1 MKKSVLVHSMN
12 MKNMLPFIEYYERNA
27 LNNSVR
33 LVLIESNNQ
42 KKIVTKLKKLY
53 YTHFKTC
60 DGIIS
65 DYPTRLLERRSKIS
79 IAMGHGTAIKKF
91 PSDEELKN
99 EYALKLFQAVK
110 SADYFLTTSERQNE
124 LEFRNPVLDK
134 DSKNQYLPL
143 GLPKNDYYFDAA
155 KVEQTY
161 KLQRKQ
167 HKFSQKDFVILYAP
181 TFRDY
186 ETSESVFDEN
196 DLQRINNLLKEQNAF
211 MIYRPHPL
219 GGTIDEELLVK
230 LNLERIIPSK
240 SLALDAY
247 QSLCISD
254 ALISDYSS
262 ICIEYLPLNKPII
275 SFIFDEKEYCQKR
288 GLEFDFEDENIGP
301 GIVVKEKDNFTS
313 VLTSLLRGDF
323 DNTYWTERRNRCL
336 ETHYTY
342 PDGNSS
348 ERIWKLILK
357 SLEE

>member
-27 LNNSVR
+27 LSNSVR

-91 PSDEELKN
+91 PSDEEVKN

-143 GLPKNDYYFDAA
+143 GLPKNDYYFDVD

-161 KLQRKQ
+161 ELQRKQ
-167 HKFSQKDFVILYAP
+167 HKFSQDDFVILYAP

-186 ETSESVFDEN
+186 ETSESVFNESDLKLIN
-196 DLQRINNLLKEQNAF
+196 DLLKEQNAF

>member
-91 PSDEELKN
+91 PSDEEVKN

-143 GLPKNDYYFDAA
+143 GLPKNDYYFDVD

-161 KLQRKQ
+161 ELQRKQ
-167 HKFSQKDFVILYAP
+167 NKFSQDDFVILYAP

-186 ETSESVFDEN
+186 ETAESVFNERDLKLIN
-196 DLQRINNLLKEQNAF
+196 DLLKEQNAF

-323 DNTYWTERRNRCL
+323 DDAYWAERRNRCL

>member
-1 MKKSVLVHSMN
+1 MKSIVLVHSMN
-12 MKNMLPFIEYYERNA
+12 IDNMEPFVSYYKNQGLDKT
-27 LNNSVR
+27 LK
-33 LVLIESNNQ
+33 LVIIDSSEKTLKIKF
-42 KKIVTKLKKLY
+42 KKIY
-53 YTHFKTC
+53 YTYFKKYHV
-60 DGIIS
+60 IIS
-65 DYPTRLLERRSKIS
+65 DYPTTLLGRENVVS

-91 PSDEELKN
+91 PSDEEVKN

-143 GLPKNDYYFDAA
+143 GLPKNDYYFDAT

-186 ETSESVFDEN
+186 ETSESVFNEN

-230 LNLERIIPSK
+230 LDLERIIPSRN
-240 SLALDAY
+240 LALDAY
-247 QSLCISD
+247 QSLCVSD

-301 GIVVKEKDNFTS
+301 GIVVKEKDSFAS

-323 DNTYWTERRNRCL
+323 DNSYWTERRKRCL

>member
-27 LNNSVR
+27 LSNSVR

-124 LEFRNPVLDK
+124 LEFRNPLLDK

-143 GLPKNDYYFDAA
+143 GLPKNDYYFDVA

-167 HKFSQKDFVILYAP
+167 NKFSQDDFVILYAP

-186 ETSESVFDEN
+186 ETSESVFNESDLKLIN
-196 DLQRINNLLKEQNAF
+196 DLLKEQNAF

-230 LNLERIIPSK
+230 LNLERIIPSR

>member
-143 GLPKNDYYFDAA
+143 GLPKNDYYFDAT

-323 DNTYWTERRNRCL
+323 DNSYWTERRKRCL